1 MTPRT
6 ESCVGL
12 IRSGEVAEGACLIGL
27 HAVSTPC
34 SVWVVGLVEC
44 GMNQMDYRQYEEDSW
59 VHNEKQMPT
68 GWRAP
73 LNICSDILFILFQ
86 TFHAKTERY
95 SNYYIRPTGSNE
107 SHMMITDLQEG
118 KCTNQSRYVWT
129 TVDSDNRFANTVY
142 SNHDAIY
149 KQKKKDV
156 VVTLKVQEVCLK
168 TAEISPTFP
177 FYFGIK
183 WSRILIWYQCRI
195 VVEISLPVLL
205 CKVLPT

>member
-1 MTPRT
+1 
-6 ESCVGL
+6 
-12 IRSGEVAEGACLIGL
+12 
-27 HAVSTPC
+27 
-34 SVWVVGLVEC
+34 
-44 GMNQMDYRQYEEDSW
+44 
-59 VHNEKQMPT
+59 
-68 GWRAP
+68 
-73 LNICSDILFILFQ
+73 
-86 TFHAKTERY
+86 
-95 SNYYIRPTGSNE
+95 
-107 SHMMITDLQEG
+107 MMITDLQEG

-183 WSRILIWYQCRI
+183 
-195 VVEISLPVLL
+195 
-205 CKVLPT
+205 